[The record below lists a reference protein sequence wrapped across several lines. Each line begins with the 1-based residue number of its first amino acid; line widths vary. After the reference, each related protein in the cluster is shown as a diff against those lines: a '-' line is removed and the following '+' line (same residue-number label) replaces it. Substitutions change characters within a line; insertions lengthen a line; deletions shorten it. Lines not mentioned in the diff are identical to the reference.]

1 MTIGGFFRY
10 MHSISKVAVGNVVLI
25 ARLMLTGSI
34 SILSV
39 TEFDEIQMSTSGSQT
54 IVHS

>member
-1 MTIGGFFRY
+1 MTIGVFFRY